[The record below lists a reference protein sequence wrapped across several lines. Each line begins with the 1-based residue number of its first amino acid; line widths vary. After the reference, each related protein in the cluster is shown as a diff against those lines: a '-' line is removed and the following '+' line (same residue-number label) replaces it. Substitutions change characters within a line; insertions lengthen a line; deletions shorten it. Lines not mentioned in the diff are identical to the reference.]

1 MSSQQIIEKAAA
13 EEWNRSRDLQQEFG
27 KFETYLAY
35 RKAISSGA
43 VKILSQNAV
52 TVSVELRKGK

>member
-1 MSSQQIIEKAAA
+1 MSSQQSIEKVALA
-13 EEWNRSRDLQQEFG
+13 EWNRSRDLQQEFG

-35 RKAISSGA
+35 RKAVNSGA
-43 VKILSQNAV
+43 VKILSQNAI